1 MAVNPYEQYRRMQVE
16 TASQGKLIIML
27 YEGAIKNLHL
37 AQQCM
42 ERKNINGAH
51 NSLMKAQRII
61 QELNNTLN
69 MDAGEIAQNLRN
81 LYLYMLESLVKANIQ
96 KDSTIVGEVLELLAE
111 LKIGWDEIILKK
123 KSPNAQAKV
132 R

>member
-16 TASQGKLIIML
+16 TASQGKLILML

-37 AQQCM
+37 AQQCVDS
-42 ERKNINGAH
+42 KNINGAH

-81 LYLYMLESLVKANIQ
+81 LYLYMLDRLAKANMEKSSVII
-96 KDSTIVGEVLELLAE
+96 SEVLELLAE
-111 LKIGWDEIILKK
+111 LKIGWDGIILKK
-123 KSPNAQAKV
+123 NHQAASLQVK
-132 R
+132 